1 LHLAMAYMRERK
13 QFGKRLFDHQALR
26 HRIVDRWAE
35 VEAAAALLERAC
47 QSARGNYLP
56 HHEVAAVKLVA
67 ARSCGGAIDEALQIF
82 GARGFTDAYPIERM
96 YRDARLTRIGGG
108 TDEVLREIVAL
119 YLDAEHPRQPAG
131 NGPHE

>member
-1 LHLAMAYMRERK
+1 
-13 QFGKRLFDHQALR
+13 
-26 HRIVDRWAE
+26 
-35 VEAAAALLERAC
+35 
-47 QSARGNYLP
+47 
-56 HHEVAAVKLVA
+56 
-67 ARSCGGAIDEALQIF
+67 
-82 GARGFTDAYPIERM
+82 M